1 MTSPPQPAIGPGRP
15 PGAGSGSGAVALTSY
30 VVQAAFGLLLAGLGP
45 CLVLLSRDLSV
56 RRESLA
62 WVSAGFGVGLLLV
75 GASGEHLLRVGAWRL
90 LQLSAALQGLGG
102 ALLALAGAVTAAQ
115 AGALLLGLGGAATV
129 LATPVLLAGAGGTAR
144 MSLAFGL
151 NSLTGIAA
159 PLVMSAVDAV
169 TARGRAALLLA
180 VPALLWAAVR
190 PARLAPPPT
199 PEAAT
204 LHRAAWAPGTRKK
217 ATFWW
222 LALVASV
229 SPEFAFVVWGAAR
242 LQDSGLGATAATAG
256 AAAFP
261 LGLALGRLVVVPRLL
276 GGRFPLAHAGVAL
289 AALAALTCAA
299 PLGPAAILVACLVA
313 GLGLSPLYPLTVA
326 QLVRIPGMDPGRGS
340 AVAALGSGT
349 AVLLAPLLLGLLAR
363 VVPLRFGFLAAVPV
377 LLLVSVLH
385 ARGGRARGEP

>member
-1 MTSPPQPAIGPGRP
+1 
-15 PGAGSGSGAVALTSY
+15 

-56 RRESLA
+56 RRESLS
-62 WVSAGFGVGLLLV
+62 WVSAGFGAGLLLV

-90 LQLSAALQGLGG
+90 LHLSAALQGVGG
-102 ALLALAGAVTAAQ
+102 ALLALAGAVAPAQ
-115 AGALLLGLGGAATV
+115 AGALLLGLGGAGTV

-159 PLVMSAVDAV
+159 PLVMSAVDAL
-169 TARGRAALLLA
+169 TGRGRAALLLA

-190 PARLAPPPT
+190 PARLVPAPP
-199 PEAAT
+199 AAAA
-204 LHRAAWAPGTRKK
+204 LHRAPWAPGTRRR
-217 ATFWW
+217 AAFWW
-222 LALVASV
+222 VALVASV

-276 GGRFPLAHAGVAL
+276 AGRFPLAHAGVAL
-289 AALAALTCAA
+289 AVFAALTCAA
-299 PLGPAAILVACLVA
+299 PLGPAPLLVACLAA
-313 GLGLSPLYPLTVA
+313 GLGLSPLYPLTVG

-363 VVPLRFGFLAAVPV
+363 AVPLRFGFLAAVPV

-385 ARGGRARGEP
+385 ARGGRARGRP

>member
-1 MTSPPQPAIGPGRP
+1 MKVPPQPAIAPARP
-15 PGAGSGSGAVALTSY
+15 RDARSPSRPAAVTSY

-45 CLVLLSRDLSV
+45 SLVLLSRDLSV
-56 RRESLA
+56 RRESLS
-62 WVSAGFGVGLLLV
+62 WVSAGFGLGLLVV
-75 GASGEHLLRVGAWRL
+75 GVVGEHLLRAGAWRL
-90 LQLSAALQGLGG
+90 LQLSAALQGVGG
-102 ALLALAGAVTAAQ
+102 ALLALAGAVAPAQ
-115 AGALLLGLGGAATV
+115 AGALLLGLGGAGTV

-159 PLVMSAVDAV
+159 PLVMSAVDGV
-169 TARGRAALLLA
+169 TGRGRAALLLA
-180 VPALLWAAVR
+180 VPALLWAAAR
-190 PARLAPPPT
+190 PARLAPPPL
-199 PEAAT
+199 PDAAA
-204 LHRAAWAPGTRKK
+204 LHRAPWAPGTRKR
-217 ATFWW
+217 AAFWW

-276 GGRFPLAHAGVAL
+276 GRGFPLAHAGVAL
-289 AALAALTCAA
+289 AVAAALTCAA
-299 PLGPAAILVACLVA
+299 PLGPLPILAACLAA
-313 GLGLSPLYPLTVA
+313 GLGLSPLYPLTVG

-340 AVAALGSGT
+340 AVGALGSGT

-363 VVPLRFGFLAAVPV
+363 AVPLRFGFLAAVPA

-385 ARGGRARGEP
+385 ARGSRTRVDP